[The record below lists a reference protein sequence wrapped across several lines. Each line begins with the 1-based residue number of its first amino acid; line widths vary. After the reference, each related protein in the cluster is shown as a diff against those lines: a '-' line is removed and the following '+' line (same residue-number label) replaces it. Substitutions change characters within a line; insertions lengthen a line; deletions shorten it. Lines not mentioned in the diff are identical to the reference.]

1 MERKKRG
8 EFFFFAERLKTKS
21 SDDTI
26 RRTVRLIERYC
37 IFTAYFLV
45 VFWLFLVVF
54 DNDEDNKFELKEIV
68 NNVLPKEIV
77 AFLNT
82 DVALFIF
89 G

>member
-1 MERKKRG
+1 M
-8 EFFFFAERLKTKS
+8 AYY
-21 SDDTI
+21 
-26 RRTVRLIERYC
+26 ERYC
-37 IFTAYFLV
+37 ILTAYFLV

-77 AFLNT
+77 TFLNT